1 MPAILV
7 ETGFLT
13 NSVERKRLL
22 SKPYLESLAD
32 GIVTGIGRYVK
43 GIEVVRKGR

>member
-7 ETGFLT
+7 EAGFLT
-13 NSVERKRLL
+13 NPAERKRLL
-22 SKPYLESLAD
+22 SKPYLEGLAD

-43 GIEVVRKGR
+43 GIEVVQRGR